1 MDGEKIQLKM
11 YKGYAKAARVVGTTY
26 QRFRPTSAS
35 NPLDAGNALTPLK
48 MTLNACDMKY
58 SKPNVYGK
66 ATWYGIFDGTQ
77 GQVGDYFVGIEGTLF
92 VAAMQQLLPILM
104 VSCNRTITISRPS
117 MDTGPGELGY
127 GGDTAETEVPLMTS
141 WPCSMLQGSKGEKNE
156 VGLPAD
162 AKNPWFN
169 VLLPFVEGVYLRTAD
184 IITDE
189 IGGRYKLTSAEQT
202 DLGWRLTAQQVRP

>member
-26 QRFRPTSAS
+26 QHFRPSSAS
-35 NPLDAGNALTPLK
+35 DPLNISNSLSPLK
-48 MTLNACDMKY
+48 VTLNACDMNY

-66 ATWYGIFDGTQ
+66 ATWYGIFDGAQ
-77 GQVGDYFVGIEGTLF
+77 AQVGDYITGIEGVFF
-92 VAAMQQLLPILM
+92 VAAMQQILPILM
-104 VSCNRTITISRPS
+104 VSCNRVITIARPS
-117 MDTGPGELGY
+117 METGPGAIGY
-127 GGDTAETEVPLMTS
+127 GGDTEESEIPLMQN

-162 AKNPWFN
+162 AKNPWFT
-169 VLLPFVEGVYLRTAD
+169 VLVPSVEGVLLRTAD
-184 IITDE
+184 IITDD
-189 IGGRYKLTSAEQT
+189 IGGRYKLSSAELT